1 MPFHLHAEWADMQAA
16 GRLATDVPMS
26 LYTTLKIGGKAD
38 ILADPADDAELN
50 SILRVSRAEGIP
62 VTVLGRGSNLVVR
75 DGGIRGVTVR
85 IGPKFSGFTLQNETI
100 TAKAGTPI
108 TTLAVAA
115 ANAGLSGL
123 ESVSGIPGAVG
134 GGIIMNCGAYGRN
147 LSESVER
154 VYGITM
160 GGSPFSFAAAQMD
173 FGYRTCRL
181 TNEAAVV
188 TGAVFRFSRAEK
200 TEILRQMEAFNGSR
214 REKQPL
220 DMPSCGSV
228 FKRPHG
234 HYAGALIEGCGLMGT
249 RIGACEVSRVH
260 AGFIVNTGGGTA
272 HDFLALMDLVRGK
285 VLKETGVMLEPEVI
299 VVGEDR

>member
-1 MPFHLHAEWADMQAA
+1 MPLKLHAEWADMHAA
-16 GRLATDVPMS
+16 GRLVTDVPMS
-26 LYTTLKIGGKAD
+26 LHTTLKIGGKAD

-50 SILRVSRAEGIP
+50 MVLRVARGEGIP
-62 VTVLGRGSNLVVR
+62 VTVLGRASNLVVR

-85 IGPKFSGFTLQNETI
+85 IGPKFIGITLHNETI

-123 ESVSGIPGAVG
+123 ESVSGIPGTVG
-134 GGIIMNCGAYGRN
+134 GGIIMNCGAYGHN
-147 LSESVER
+147 LGESVER
-154 VYGITM
+154 VFGISM
-160 GGSPFSFAAAQMD
+160 GGSPFSFTGAQMD

-188 TGAVFRFSRAEK
+188 TGAVFRLSRAEK
-200 TEILRQMEAFNGSR
+200 AEILRQMEVFNSRR

-220 DMPSCGSV
+220 DRPSCGSV

-249 RIGACEVSRVH
+249 RIGGCEVSCMH

-272 HDFLALMDLVRGK
+272 QDFLALMELVRGK
-285 VLKETGVMLEPEVI
+285 VFKETGVMLEPEVI